1 MKATVDG
8 ICRGSGKIFFRL
20 RVQDVNPEAKLRPN
34 ATSSANSEH
43 IPTLLLKQKDSGST
57 HSTYVGVLPVLTISS
72 CDFAIEELDTNNEV
86 IDTDVVRIN
95 FERAKWE
102 SRFNYKVHKEL
113 CSELRDFDKNGTYDR
128 VTIEL
133 IDCID
138 DAKADTNVV
147 RGVIKMP
154 WRKDNDFK
162 IACTTAS
169 LSPVPFDPIIM
180 GDAKVEVPFAVG
192 KYRREVQFSARMP
205 KTQQNYVFSL
215 EDANH
220 PSFSGLEV
228 VEGYWYGVVRQNSFD
243 TMRNAQF
250 DPYYQAW
257 FAEKKATPAEL
268 SKQRQLKLPLEPT
281 FSIVV
286 PLFNTPLG
294 FFRDMTDSVAQQTYS
309 RWELVLVN
317 ASPENSELKA
327 AVDSASHEEPRI
339 QVITLEK
346 NLGISENTNA
356 GVAAASGEFIC
367 FFDHDDLLEPNLLF
381 EYARMINKHEDTDL
395 LYCDEDKL
403 LPDGTLSQP
412 FFKPDFNL
420 DLLRNNNY
428 ICHMLTIRRTL
439 LDKLEPNSKEFD
451 GAQDHN
457 LTLEAVEQARRVSH
471 IAKVLYHWRISP
483 SSTAADANSKPYASE
498 AGIRAVKAHLDRLGI
513 EAKVSLSRRPFT
525 YEVNYAVPREHPLV
539 SIVIPTKDHID
550 LLDACLSSIF
560 EKSTYDNFE
569 IVVVE
574 NNSTEPETFEYYKR
588 IEAEHPGVV
597 RVEYWPAEFNFSKLM
612 NFGRDKAKGDY
623 LLLLNN
629 DTEVITPDW
638 IERMLGICAR
648 EDVGIVGVRL
658 LYPDDTIQHAGVC
671 MKGIVCGTLGR
682 GMPRDDWGYFALLDA
697 QQDLSAVTAA
707 CMMTKRSV
715 FNKVGGFTEELA
727 IAFNDIDYCL
737 KVRELDKLVVYTP
750 EVELHHFES
759 PSRGAEDSD
768 EKKIRFYR
776 ELSYMNYRWASYYVL
791 GDPYYSSN
799 FTPIEPRNCYYHL

>member
-1 MKATVDG
+1 MQVAVRG
-8 ICRGSGKIFFRL
+8 MCRGSGKVFFRL
-20 RVQDVNPEAKLRPN
+20 EIQGIEAGNALTMRALGTHGEPLPSLLIKEKPDNP
-34 ATSSANSEH
+34 S
-43 IPTLLLKQKDSGST
+43 D
-57 HSTYVGVLPVLTISS
+57 HSYVGVLPVLTIPDCNITLEGLDSS
-72 CDFAIEELDTNNEV
+72 GSTVSSEKA
-86 IDTDVVRIN
+86 RIN

-102 SRFNYKVHKEL
+102 SRLNYKIHKDL
-113 CSELRDFDKNGTYDR
+113 CAKLRDFDKNGTYDR

-133 IDCID
+133 VDCID

-154 WRKDNDFK
+154 WRPDNDVHVS
-162 IACTTAS
+162 CTTTG
-169 LSPVPFDPIIM
+169 LVPVPFDFTVM
-180 GDAKVEVPFAVG
+180 GTAKSEVPFAVG
-192 KYRREVQFSARMP
+192 KYRREIQFSARMP

-215 EDANH
+215 ADANH
-220 PSFSGLEV
+220 PSFAGLEV
-228 VEGYWYGVVRQNSFD
+228 VEGHWYGVVRQNTFD

-250 DPYYQAW
+250 DPYYQTW
-257 FAEKKATPAEL
+257 FNDKKATPAEL
-268 SKQRQLKLPLEPT
+268 SKQRLLELPVEPT
-281 FSIVV
+281 YSIIV
-286 PLFNTPLG
+286 PLFNTPID
-294 FFRDMTDSVAQQTYS
+294 FFHDMVNSVTGQTY
-309 RWELVLVN
+309 RHWELVLVN
-317 ASPENSELKA
+317 ASPENAELAA
-327 AVDSASHEEPRI
+327 AVKDASVAEKRI
-339 QVITLEK
+339 RVVTLEK

-356 GVAAASGEFIC
+356 GLAVATGDFIC

-381 EYARMINKHEDTDL
+381 EYARATNKHEDTDL

-412 FFKPDFNL
+412 FFKPGFNL

-428 ICHMLTIRRTL
+428 ICHMLTIRKSL
-439 LDKLEPNSKEFD
+439 LDKLAPNSKEFD

-471 IAKVLYHWRISP
+471 VSKVLYHWRVSP
-483 SSTAADANSKPYASE
+483 SSTAGDAGSKSYASE
-498 AGIRAVKAHLDRLGI
+498 AGIRAVQAHLDRLGI
-513 EAKVSLSRRPFT
+513 DAKVSLSRRPFT
-525 YEVNYAVPREHPLV
+525 YEVSYAVPKVHPLV
-539 SIVIPTKDHID
+539 SIVIPTKDHIE

-588 IEAEHPGVV
+588 IEREHPSVV

-648 EDVGIVGVRL
+648 EDVGVVGVKL
-658 LYPDDTIQHAGVC
+658 LYPDDTIQHAGIC
-671 MKGIVCGTLGR
+671 MRGIVCGTLGR
-682 GMPRDDWGYFALLDA
+682 GLPKDDWGYFALLDA

-715 FNKVGGFTEELA
+715 YDAVEGFTEGLA
-727 IAFNDIDYCL
+727 VAFNDVDYCL

-750 EVELHHFES
+750 EVQLYHFES
-759 PSRGAEDSD
+759 PSRGIEDSD

-776 ELSYMNYRWASYYVL
+776 ELSYMNYRWAPYYVL

-799 FTPIEPRNCYYHL
+799 FTHVEPRNCYYHL